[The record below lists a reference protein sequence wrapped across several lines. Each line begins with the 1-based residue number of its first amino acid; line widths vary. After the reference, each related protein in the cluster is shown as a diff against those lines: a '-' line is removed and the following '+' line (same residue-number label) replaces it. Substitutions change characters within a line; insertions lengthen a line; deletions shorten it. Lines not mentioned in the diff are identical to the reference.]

1 MYLKTRRM
9 RKITFLFSLV
19 FMFFVYQSNAQ
30 IRLLKVDT
38 GNGQITI
45 KNFGG
50 TTVDITG
57 YRFCAR
63 FNYSGV
69 TAGMVVSGD
78 LNLSPDEE
86 VIVSWNVILSSTATN
101 SDLGLYLPT
110 GGFNSAAA
118 MLDFTQWG
126 SAGNGRES
134 VAVAKGIWTAGDFL
148 SLATF
153 TSPFV
158 YFGDGAQNGLAFWSD
173 VTLGVEDEL
182 FAKTTKIFPNP
193 AVDHISIEGDRLND
207 GFVKIFN
214 ITGKLVKEVI
224 DFRNINISELAAGL
238 YFVEINSEGKKAIK
252 KLVIR

>member
-1 MYLKTRRM
+1 M
-9 RKITFLFSLV
+9 RKITFLFSMV

-63 FNYSGV
+63 ITYSGGQLNS
-69 TAGMVVSGD
+69 GMIVSGD
-78 LNLSPDEE
+78 LNLSPNEE

-110 GGFNSAAA
+110 GAFSSAAA
-118 MLDFTQWG
+118 MVDFTQWG
-126 SAGNGRES
+126 SGGNGRES
-134 VAVAKGIWTAGDFL
+134 VAVAKGIWTTGDFL
-148 SLATF
+148 SLTTF

-173 VTLGVEDEL
+173 EITLGVEDEL
-182 FAKTTKIFPNP
+182 FARTTKIYPNP
-193 AVDHISIEGDRLND
+193 AVNHITVEGNQLNT

-224 DFRNINISELAAGL
+224 DFKDIDISELAAGL

-252 KLVIR
+252 KLIVQ